1 MKNSNFKENRNRIAK
16 ARMTEGEYQRLQQK
30 REACG
35 LSESEFIRRA
45 VENVPMSESNANKQQ
60 IMMHIC
66 QIQTMLNKARI
77 TLGDAIIDEI
87 QQEVSDLCRCL

>member
-16 ARMTEGEYQRLQQK
+16 ARMTEGEYQSLQQK

-60 IMMHIC
+60 IMMYIC